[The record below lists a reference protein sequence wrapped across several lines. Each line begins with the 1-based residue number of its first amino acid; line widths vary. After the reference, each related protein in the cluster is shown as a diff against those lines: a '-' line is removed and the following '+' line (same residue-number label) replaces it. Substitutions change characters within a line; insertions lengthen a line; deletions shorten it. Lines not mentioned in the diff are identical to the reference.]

1 MVSSAG
7 RARPNRYFSGSVN
20 RTVTTLNVTHNQED
34 YQHKPIYNPMRT
46 SMNND
51 TKKTSRGR
59 RCLPKSSAGKRT
71 IHSSGRFRR
80 ILRFISHY
88 LRLPV
93 QLSADFLV
101 NGRDFMK
108 KSANSSFLGGVA
120 SPHSRRSVLRSWY
133 RICQVGSELSEAKK
147 VRIATDLTLH
157 LQSTELAL

>member
-34 YQHKPIYNPMRT
+34 SLHKPIYTPMRT
-46 SMNND
+46 SMNNE
-51 TKKTSRGR
+51 TKKTNRGR

-80 ILRFISHY
+80 ILRFISRY

-108 KSANSSFLGGVA
+108 KSANSSFLGGLLLLTVVA
-120 SPHSRRSVLRSWY
+120 PSCAHGIESVRLAVNYLKRR
-133 RICQVGSELSEAKK
+133 K
-147 VRIATDLTLH
+147 
-157 LQSTELAL
+157 

>member
-1 MVSSAG
+1 MSSAG

-108 KSANSSFLGGVA
+108 KSANS
-120 SPHSRRSVLRSWY
+120 VLRSWY